1 MMKVLNILKALMW
14 LLLLVIFTYTPI
26 LVSLL
31 LNNGSVMEAYFN
43 SQHQAISLFI
53 NLGLLGMVL
62 IDYFSV
68 FPSIDG
74 KMVVYLSIG
83 VLALFVIYVHS
94 GIIFYGNGYLYK
106 GIINNQ
112 WLSVTA
118 HIILLLIVLYIKY
131 LSLSKPNSYIVA
143 TSV

>member
-1 MMKVLNILKALMW
+1 MMKALNILKALMW
-14 LLLLVIFTYTPI
+14 LSLLVIFTYTPI

-118 HIILLLIVLYIKY
+118 HIILLLIILYIKY

-143 TSV
+143 TRV

>member
-14 LLLLVIFTYTPI
+14 LSLLVIFTYTPI

-143 TSV
+143 TRV